1 MLIGQAGYLY
11 AQQAQTAQ
19 RTTAHGPYDMRANA
33 PKETALS
40 NWSVDA
46 KRDSVEWRVFFRQ
59 AHRWLDPQF
68 HKNYIVL
75 DRMVE
80 TLQKAYND
88 STLLHIDIQAWAS
101 PEGTFKLNTNLS
113 IYRSE
118 ALANYILQHTNIPDS
133 LISKFPGRVGWEL
146 LREMVAAS
154 DRPYKD
160 KVLDI
165 LDNTPVWVYDKQG
178 NIIDSRY
185 RQLRNLNGGAAWN
198 DMYARYYPDIRSA
211 VAVQIYYKE
220 PPKPMLPIVVMKGKP
235 QDIKTA
241 EELNVRTP
249 KEEAPAPVAAVAAVS
264 APCIPDTVIIR
275 DTLYLQDC
283 EKAKAQ
289 EALRTSDE
297 NIRSSEV
304 QHFRNSEE
312 EAPAATTAA
321 VARAPR
327 ANLIYKAAPQPED
340 LKALYTAQGSG
351 ATIVAPILPEKP
363 HWTRIMERDS
373 VEWRVYFR
381 QAHRWL
387 DPKFRKNQD
396 LLDRMVRTL
405 EEAYTDS
412 TLVHIDIQAW
422 ASPEG
427 TLKHNTSLSIGRA
440 QALTDYILKH
450 TSIPDSI
457 ISQYPGK
464 VGWGLLQQMLEESDV
479 PYRDTVLKILDE
491 PFWTFDSNGQIIDSR
506 FKKLR
511 YMDEGKVWD
520 DMLER
525 FYPDIRSSV
534 AVYIHYKDSPY
545 KPHAIVL
552 NTNDLYVDIPEAW
565 PNALRNAVITESRN
579 TESIAAVAA
588 RPCEPDTIFVHD
600 TIYLCDTVERP
611 PFYMDLRTNLI
622 YDAMLVPNVGAE
634 FHLAKNWTIMA
645 NVMYAWWHTDVTHY
659 YWRIYGGDLTLRKY
673 FGKLAK
679 EKPLQGHHL
688 GAYAQLF
695 TYDVEWGGRGYMGGK
710 PGGDI
715 WDRHN
720 YIFAL
725 EYGFSLPVAK
735 RLNIDFSLGAGY
747 HGGTYHEYLPID
759 DHYVWQATKQRH
771 YWGVTKAEISL
782 AWLIGHDNVNKERE
796 KRKRK
801 AETSSELQ
809 NFRTS
814 EIQASEGLE
823 KGGNHE

>member
-1 MLIGQAGYLY
+1 MALCMLFGHALIMQ
-11 AQQAQTAQ
+11 AQ
-19 RTTAHGPYDMRANA
+19 RTTAHGPYDLSANA

-46 KRDSVEWRVFFRQ
+46 QRDSVEWRVFFRQ

-68 HKNYIVL
+68 HNNYVVL

-154 DRPYKD
+154 DRPYKE
-160 KVLDI
+160 KVLNI

-185 RQLRNLNGGAAWN
+185 RQLRNLDGGVTWN
-198 DMYARYYPDIRSA
+198 DMYARFYPDIRSA

-220 PPKPMLPIVVMKGKP
+220 PPKPILPIVVVKDDA
-235 QDIKTA
+235 QDLKTA
-241 EELNVRTP
+241 EELNASTP
-249 KEEAPAPVAAVAAVS
+249 KEEVPTETSAVAAVVP
-264 APCIPDTVIIR
+264 PCIPDTVIIR
-275 DTLYLQDC
+275 DTVYLQDC
-283 EKAKAQ
+283 EKAKEQ
-289 EALRTSDE
+289 EALKSSDE
-297 NIRSSEV
+297 ALRSLEA
-304 QHFRNSEE
+304 QHISNSEGAVSE
-312 EAPAATTAA
+312 ETRYSAPPPL
-321 VARAPR
+321 RSR
-327 ANLIYKAAPQPED
+327 ANLIYKATPQPED
-340 LKALYTAQGSG
+340 LKALYAAQGGG
-351 ATIVAPILPEKP
+351 AAVVAPILPNEP
-363 HWTRIMERDS
+363 HWTRTVERDS

-387 DPKFRKNQD
+387 DPKFRKNKD

-405 EEAYTDS
+405 NEAYSDS

-427 TLKHNTSLSIGRA
+427 TLKHNTNLSIWRA
-440 QALTDYILKH
+440 QALTDYITTH
-450 TSIPDSI
+450 TNIPDSI

-464 VGWGLLQQMLEESDV
+464 VGWGLLREMIEASDR
-479 PYRDTVLKILDE
+479 PYKEKVLKILNE
-491 PFWTFDSNGQIIDSR
+491 PFWTFDKKGNIIDSR
-506 FKKLR
+506 YRKLR
-511 YMDEGKVWD
+511 DLQGGWVWE
-520 DMLER
+520 DMLKR

-552 NTNDLYVDIPEAW
+552 NTSDLYIDVPDRW
-565 PNALRNAVITESRN
+565 PSEIQNFGSAEEKAPATAALATV
-579 TESIAAVAA
+579 
-588 RPCEPDTIFVHD
+588 PCEPDTIFVHD

-634 FHLAKNWTIMA
+634 FHLAKNWTLMA
-645 NVMYAWWHTDVTHY
+645 NVMYAWWHTDITHY
-659 YWRIYGGDLTLRKY
+659 YWRIYGGDLTIRKY

-695 TYDVEWGGRGYMGGK
+695 TFDVEWGERGYMGGK

-715 WDRHN
+715 WDKHN
-720 YIFAL
+720 YIFGL
-725 EYGFSLPVAK
+725 EYGFSLPVTK
-735 RLNIDFSLGAGY
+735 RLNIDFSIGAGY

-759 DHYVWQATKQRH
+759 DHYVWQATKERH

-809 NFRTS
+809 NFGTS
-814 EIQASEGLE
+814 EIQTEDLNSEGGAL
-823 KGGNHE
+823 